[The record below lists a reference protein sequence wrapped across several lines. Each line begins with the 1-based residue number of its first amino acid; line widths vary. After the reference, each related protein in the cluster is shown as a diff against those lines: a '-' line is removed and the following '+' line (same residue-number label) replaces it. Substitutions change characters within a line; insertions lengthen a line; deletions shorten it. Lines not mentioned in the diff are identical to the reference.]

1 MIFGVD
7 QVQGGH
13 GPLGGLTTQL
23 RVRVLNASASGCLV
37 EATRALPVGTV
48 ADLKVRIFDRDY
60 DDQVQVT
67 RCQILAGAGSIF
79 HIAMQFLTTVP
90 PYAGSLRYAI
100 HRELN
105 QLAGWVHVA
114 DAPDAQPA
122 DSSRRR
128 AADATDK

>member
-7 QVQGGH
+7 QVKRGD

-37 EATRALPVGTV
+37 EAPRALPVGTV
-48 ADLKVRIFDRDY
+48 AHLRVRIFDREY
-60 DDQVQVT
+60 DDQVRVT

-90 PYAGSLRYAI
+90 PYAESLRYAI
-100 HRELN
+100 HRELH

-114 DAPDAQPA
+114 DDPDTQPA

-128 AADATDK
+128 AADATDE